1 MGAVRGMV
9 GSLRRCAAVVAL
21 AAAACQDANQI
32 EVLHDAPVA
41 APRVFSWK
49 LIPETATMSDAAFA
63 TDREA
68 WVVGPYGTIL
78 HAVDGGAERS
88 SWQVVETGTTSPLG
102 RIAAVATAGGSFALA
117 TGAGLV
123 LRYRSDH
130 PGWERLDLN
139 PIPDRRPSLHVADDG
154 RIEAW
159 LATLDGLAYASDAR
173 TGAFTRAT
181 VPPGATDVI
190 FSDEGDSWTAAPVGA
205 ECVPYRRA
213 RGEVDWRPMPIPS
226 PARPAAPPAP
236 RLIGARGRP
245 VNAGFSGF
253 ASVSACSG
261 AELLVTLQRRKLW
274 FIDDRSD
281 DAVMEWDGNAW
292 IRYPFAADLAAA
304 GRAAPAPGSA
314 VDLISAAAGDVEF
327 VLAPQRTPPAI
338 SPGRLPADSE
348 AALRKD
354 PRRRA
359 LAAWA
364 KARGVSFSA
373 ADLWMRDP
381 QIWAVGRD
389 GFAHSTDGGQ
399 TWTVAQPEPAK
410 PAVAAAAASSRTG
423 RGAPPGAGRSER
435 ALQWKI
441 ALDDHGTRGW
451 AVADDGNVFR
461 YDGAWHAR
469 FAIETMQ
476 HALAL
481 TIADGGDAAWLLTHN
496 HLYRLTADGPQ
507 IAATADSMESLLVC
521 PDGRSG
527 WVRYDGYHWYAYDG
541 TAWNKA
547 NARPQPACVS
557 PGCATALAQADP
569 DTVVCAAGD
578 QLWSLRQ
585 GQTADGE
592 VWQYPV
598 PGLDPAQSRAVQ
610 LRADSATFPGRLI
623 AISQDGV
630 LLRTDDHTDQPAIVD
645 PGATADGSDVVL
657 SWALS
662 GATAAEPTW
671 TIERCQVI
679 ADGVCAPNG
688 TQWVPDS
695 DVRQAVAGG
704 RYLATVSPSK
714 LRVEPDTRVQY
725 RIRMTEGEL
734 RRKPVRIAEV
744 TRGESFAQT
753 AWDVVRPYAAGIALW
768 FAGLLALW
776 VFAPYAVLR
785 INDSTRAFVSEIP
798 LLGNFI
804 GAATGAVLARKLVR
818 TRRVVSSWTARAL
831 RPASAESS
839 PAGFLAIEDARLR
852 AAFQAMASCQ
862 AAWLALYLERAVRTF
877 EGSKFAIE
885 RTTYGE
891 TGATVLA
898 QGGAQKLARGVGLE
912 DMRSLVAP
920 DARDPKLVVW
930 IRGQGGVGKSHLACR
945 IARWLFKQDLRSH
958 PAIVVVIDGNA
969 ETQEALDALIARR
982 LAALT
987 QATDVDAGLV
997 GHLLASGRVVPLFD
1011 GLTERSPKTVD
1022 VVCEYLESPLAPALA
1037 ICTARSAH
1045 RFTAR
1050 RSVTIEPM
1058 LLASDELLP
1067 FLSSYRL
1074 ALPPAQRP
1082 PEELLDPVRRA
1093 AKRIAE
1099 GERRTPLTPLL
1110 VTLLWDEA
1118 VAGGA
1123 FSSLAIEAFNGY
1135 VARALV
1141 PAGDAAE
1148 HGEQRR
1154 LALVRARVLGRL
1166 ALGKN
1171 YRPGRWF
1178 TRESAVHALTEAGAT
1193 SAEHD
1198 VVHDFVA
1205 AGLLEEDSGGGQLR
1219 FLVDPLSEY
1228 LCALCILYS
1237 FDGNDAGW
1245 DQLLATLD
1253 AMSPEARA
1261 GADGFLIALADG
1273 WAAYGSS
1280 LQLTRGPRVDDVRP
1294 AER

>member
-1 MGAVRGMV
+1 MGVVCGMV
-9 GSLRRCAAVVAL
+9 GSGRRCAAVVAL
-21 AAAACQDANQI
+21 AVAACQDANQI
-32 EVLHDAPVA
+32 EVLHDPPVA
-41 APRVFSWK
+41 PPRVFSWK
-49 LIPETATMSDAAFA
+49 LVPETAAMSDGAFA

-88 SWQVVETGTTSPLG
+88 SWQVVETGTTSPLA
-102 RIAAVATAGGSFALA
+102 RIAAVATAGGSFALV

-123 LRYRSDH
+123 LRYRSDR
-130 PGWERLDLN
+130 PGWERLELN
-139 PIPDRRPSLHVADDG
+139 PVPDRRPSLHVADDG

-181 VPPGATDVI
+181 VPPGATDAI

-213 RGEVDWRPMPIPS
+213 RGEVDWRPMPIPPS
-226 PARPAAPPAP
+226 TRPAAPPAP
-236 RLIGARGRP
+236 RIGARGRP
-245 VNAGFSGF
+245 AGASFPGFSG
-253 ASVSACSG
+253 ASACSG
-261 AELLVTLQRRKLW
+261 AELLVTLQRKKLW
-274 FIDDRSD
+274 FLDDRTD
-281 DAVMEWDGNAW
+281 EAVVEWDGTAW

-304 GRAAPAPGSA
+304 SRGGPGTA
-314 VDLISAAAGDVEF
+314 IDLISRAGADLEF

-338 SPGRLPADSE
+338 SPSRPPADPE
-348 AALRKD
+348 AALRQD
-354 PRRRA
+354 PRNRA
-359 LAAWA
+359 LAAWV
-364 KARGVSFSA
+364 KARGVGFSA

-399 TWTVAQPEPAK
+399 TWTVAQPELARP
-410 PAVAAAAASSRTG
+410 AAAAASTRTS
-423 RGAPPGAGRSER
+423 RGAQPGAKRSDR

-441 ALDDHGTRGW
+441 ALDDRGTRGW
-451 AVADDGNVFR
+451 AVSEDGNAFR
-461 YDGAWHAR
+461 YDGAWHAQ
-469 FAIETMQ
+469 FTIETMP

-481 TIADGGDAAWLLTHN
+481 SIGDGGEAAWLLTRSR
-496 HLYRLTADGPQ
+496 LYRLTQGGPQ
-507 IAATADSMESLLVC
+507 VVATADRDSMESLLVC

-547 NARPQPACVS
+547 SARPQPACVS
-557 PGCATALAQADP
+557 PSCATALAQADP

-610 LRADSATFPGRLI
+610 LRADSATLPGRLI

-630 LLRTDDHTDQPAIVD
+630 LLRTDGHADQPAIVD

-662 GATAAEPTW
+662 GATAVESTW

-679 ADGVCAPNG
+679 AEGACAPGG
-688 TQWVPDS
+688 TQWIPDG
-695 DVRQAVAGG
+695 DVQPAVVGG
-704 RYLATVSPSK
+704 RYLAKVSPSK

-753 AWDVVRPYAAGIALW
+753 AWAAVRPYALGIALW
-768 FAGLLALW
+768 FAGLFALW
-776 VFAPYAVLR
+776 LFAPYAILR
-785 INDSTRAFVSEIP
+785 INDATRAFVSEIP

-831 RPASAESS
+831 RPADAEGA
-839 PAGFLAIEDARLR
+839 PAGFLAIDDARLR
-852 AAFQAMASCQ
+852 AAFHAMASCQ
-862 AAWLALYLERAVRTF
+862 AAWQALYLERAVRTF

-885 RTTYGE
+885 RRTSGE

-898 QGGAQKLARGVGLE
+898 QGEPQQLPRGAGLE
-912 DMRSLVAP
+912 DMRALVVP

-945 IARWLFKQDLRSH
+945 IARWLFKQDLRPH

-987 QATDVDAGLV
+987 QATDVDASLV
-997 GHLLASGRVVPLFD
+997 GHLLASGRVVLLFD
-1011 GLTERSPKTVD
+1011 GLTERSPRTVD
-1022 VVCEYLESPLAPALA
+1022 VVCEYLESPLAPALS

-1058 LLASDELLP
+1058 LLAADELLP

-1205 AGLLEEDSGGGQLR
+1205 AGLLEEDASGGQLR